1 MFTLSISCW
10 GQVSVEVVGD
20 LTSDEVVD
28 VDDVNAIINIIL
40 TPNREANY
48 SGNADLNGDE
58 VVDVDDL
65 NIIINIILK
74 IKPMET
80 VYRINGVSFTMV
92 EVNGGTYMMG
102 ATEEQLPYADDNEKP
117 AHEVTVS
124 DFKIANTPV
133 TQELW
138 MAVMGNNPS
147 YFNGVHGNYDYGVD
161 LKRPVE
167 CLTWA
172 DVQNFLNELNQLTGA
187 GFRIPTEAEWEFAA
201 RGGKK
206 SHGYIYSGSND
217 FDEVGWNYNNTDYCT
232 KPVAGKKPNELGL
245 YDMSGNVWE
254 WCNDWWDENYYSVS
268 PSFNPQGPD
277 TGIYKI
283 SRGGSI
289 VNSTIASRVS
299 FRDWVEL
306 DVQYTTMGMRL
317 AQ

>member
-1 MFTLSISCW
+1 MIPLALYSW
-10 GQVSVEVVGD
+10 GEVNTWIVGD
-20 LTSDEVVD
+20 ITGDRVVD
-28 VDDVNAIINIIL
+28 VDDVSTVINIIL
-40 TPNREANY
+40 DSNQYNDV
-48 SGNADLNGDE
+48 SGNPDVTGDDI
-58 VVDVDDL
+58 VDVDDL
-65 NIIINIILK
+65 NKIINIILK
-74 IKPMET
+74 IEPKEI
-80 VYRINGVSFTMV
+80 VYQINGVSFTMV
-92 EVNGGTYMMG
+92 EVNGGTFMMG

-147 YFNGVHGNYDYGVD
+147 HYNGVHGNYDYGVD

-187 GFRIPTEAEWEFAA
+187 GFRVPTEAEWEFAA

-217 FDEVGWNYNNTDYCT
+217 FDEVGWDLANTYYT
-232 KPVAGKKPNELGL
+232 QPVAGKKPNELGL

-277 TGIYKI
+277 TGVYKVT
-283 SRGGSI
+283 RGGSI
-289 VNSTIASRVS
+289 VNISIASRVS
-299 FRDWVEL
+299 FRDWAEL
-306 DVQYTTMGMRL
+306 DVRYTTMGMRL